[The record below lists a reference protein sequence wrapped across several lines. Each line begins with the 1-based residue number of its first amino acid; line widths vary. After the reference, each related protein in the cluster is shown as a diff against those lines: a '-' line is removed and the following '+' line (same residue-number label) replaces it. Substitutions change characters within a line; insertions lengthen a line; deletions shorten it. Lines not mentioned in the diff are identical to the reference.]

1 MKRIFIILAIA
12 LAVFSACQQKN
23 GHDVTIVVTNP
34 TDRDIAG
41 VIEGVPLKAVLDSL
55 GVKEG
60 TSIKLTDE
68 MGKPVATQIFNNG
81 NEDLLLFETNTLAN
95 GESSYFVSVRKASDP
110 VLTVP
115 SAVFIKHY
123 PQRKDDLCWE
133 NESSIWRA
141 YGPKLQATNERAFGY
156 DIWCKNTKEMLCD
169 ERMLTALR
177 GWAIRDSLHA
187 LGEHHLADSIGHAG
201 SFHED
206 HGKGMDCYRILY
218 FSTTP
223 FSTT

>member
-1 MKRIFIILAIA
+1 MA

-68 MGKPVATQIFNNG
+68 MGKLVPTQIFNNG

-95 GESSYFVSVRKASDP
+95 GESSYFVSVRKTSDP

-141 YGPKLQATNERAFGY
+141 YGPELQATNERAFRY
-156 DIWCKNTKEMLCD
+156 DSWCKKTQEML
-169 ERMLTALR
+169 
-177 GWAIRDSLHA
+177 
-187 LGEHHLADSIGHAG
+187 
-201 SFHED
+201 
-206 HGKGMDCYRILY
+206 
-218 FSTTP
+218 
-223 FSTT
+223 